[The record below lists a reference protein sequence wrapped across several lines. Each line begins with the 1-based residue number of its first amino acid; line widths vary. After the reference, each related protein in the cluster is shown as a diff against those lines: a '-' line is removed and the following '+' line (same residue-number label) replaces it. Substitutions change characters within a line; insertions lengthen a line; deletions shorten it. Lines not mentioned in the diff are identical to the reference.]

1 MVELTSR
8 SGSKRTFETREESE
22 LKEDVTSIRVSFGDL
37 VLAID
42 LDVVGECNRKTC
54 GVQQKSL
61 GKSWENPTFYH
72 ADLTTTN
79 HNSIR
84 HQHTITFS
92 ISEVCQHAC
101 YANPW
106 NPQKMFQF
114 STTFITFI
122 QYIFLFPK
130 NVSNGISSKL
140 EKNCRS

>member
-8 SGSKRTFETREESE
+8 SGLKSMFETREESE

-79 HNSIR
+79 QFVISILSR
-84 HQHTITFS
+84 FQYQKS
-92 ISEVCQHAC
+92 CQHAC